1 MTHTIKIS
9 DNYCEWE
16 FVLYNSGNYSIR
28 GLLSAMLEKTGL
40 TSDEGTL
47 IKGVFAKGLAY
58 ENQVLTA
65 SLEELVKA
73 QKELLELKDKRIE
86 QLTLLNNVNNLLIE
100 VLEKKIN

>member
-28 GLLSAMLEKTGL
+28 GLLNAMLEKTGL
-40 TSDEGTL
+40 TSDDGTL
-47 IKGVFAKGLAY
+47 VKGTFVKGSRH
-58 ENQVLTA
+58 A

-73 QKELLELKDKRIE
+73 QKELLELKDARIK
-86 QLTLLNNVNNLLIE
+86 QLVILNDINNRLID
-100 VLEKKIN
+100 VLEAKE